1 VYERVNTPKIYERRN
16 MYMVSTDAGLTQ
28 NESKFVVEW
37 LRSEYKLPIEN
48 KITFWK
54 LRPSTVADR
63 LKRDWK
69 IETTAQDIL
78 RAARRDQQ

>member
-1 VYERVNTPKIYERRN
+1 
-16 MYMVSTDAGLTQ
+16 MVANDAQLTQ

-54 LRPSTVADR
+54 LRSSTIADR
-63 LKRDWK
+63 LKHNWK

-78 RAARRDQQ
+78 RAARRDR